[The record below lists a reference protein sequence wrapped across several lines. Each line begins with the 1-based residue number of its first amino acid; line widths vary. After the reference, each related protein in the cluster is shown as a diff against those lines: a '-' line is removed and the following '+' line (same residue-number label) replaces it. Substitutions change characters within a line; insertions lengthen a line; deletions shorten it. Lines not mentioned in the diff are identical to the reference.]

1 MYGIAAAVSA
11 GSDALCSLL
20 HQFELENES
29 SSSLAMQFSV
39 VAVLSV
45 AEFVVDVVVVVVLL
59 LLLFLVFYYYYL
71 VPISATSNCCC
82 CCKGPLQLWAPVPV
96 LASAFVVVA
105 VWLANAHSKF
115 A

>member
-1 MYGIAAAVSA
+1 MYGISVVAA

-20 HQFELENES
+20 HQFELVNES
-29 SSSLAMQFSV
+29 SSSLAMQFS
-39 VAVLSV
+39 VLSV

-82 CCKGPLQLWAPVPV
+82 CCCKGPLQLWEPVPV
-96 LASAFVVVA
+96 PASAFVVA
-105 VWLANAHSKF
+105 AGWLANAHSKF